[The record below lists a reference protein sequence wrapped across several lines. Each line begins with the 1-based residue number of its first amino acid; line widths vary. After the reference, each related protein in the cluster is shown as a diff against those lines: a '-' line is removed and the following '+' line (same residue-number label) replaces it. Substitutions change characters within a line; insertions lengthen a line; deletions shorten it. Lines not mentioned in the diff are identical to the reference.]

1 MSDVIY
7 VEQEQLLLQ
16 SEQQAAVTQTVQE
29 VLVIAAGDQGP
40 SGPQGDPGPAGG
52 DVLTITAPVAIGG
65 HRVIAAVGDE
75 IRYADPADIDTV
87 QVIGLTVN
95 AADADD
101 ELEVVLRGSVTNSSW
116 TWTPGLPLYLSAA
129 GVLTQTPPGSSAAWI
144 RILGT
149 ALSATRILF
158 NPLPPIAM
166 SA

>member
-1 MSDVIY
+1 MSDVIF
-7 VEQEQLLLQ
+7 VEQQHLLVASDTQ
-16 SEQQAAVTQTVQE
+16 PQVVETVREVMVVAV
-29 VLVIAAGDQGP
+29 ADQGP
-40 SGPQGDPGPAGG
+40 PGPPGEPGPSGG

-75 IRYADPADIDTV
+75 IHYADPDDIATA

-95 AADADD
+95 AAGPGD

-116 TWTPGLPLYLSAA
+116 SWAPGLPLYLGAN
-129 GVLTQTPPGSSAAWI
+129 GVLTQSPPSPAAAWV
-144 RILGT
+144 RVLGT

-158 NPLPPIAM
+158 NPLSPIAT